1 MQFEFCKITNARE
14 KYVSQHKNNFK
25 EILVVIYTVF
35 SVKLQI

>member
-25 EILVVIYTVF
+25 ETLVAIYAVF